1 MSDSE
6 TPSAPLHLPLVEESV
21 AYEAVEIK
29 PTWRGWIHLSTLP
42 IAIAAGIV
50 LILLARGVPA
60 TVSSAVFVTSSILMF
75 GISGTYHRFNW
86 SPKTKKVLKRLDH
99 ANIFLLIAGTYTPIA
114 VLALPADKAQTLL
127 IAIGIGTV
135 IGIAMRVLWVGAP
148 RWSYVPI
155 YLGLGW
161 AAVMYLPDLVAAN
174 LAMMVLVLVGGLAYT
189 VGGVIYGLK
198 WPNPSAKNFGFHEI
212 FHALT
217 VVAFLCHWTA
227 VLLIALNP
235 PLG

>member
-1 MSDSE
+1 MRDSE
-6 TPSAPLHLPLVEESV
+6 TPSAPLHLPLVENSV
-21 AYEAVEIK
+21 SYQSQEIK

-42 IAIAAGIV
+42 IALAAGIV
-50 LILLARGVPA
+50 LIVLARGVPA

-75 GISGTYHRFNW
+75 GISGPYHRFNW
-86 SPKTKKVLKRLDH
+86 SPKTKKILKRLDH

-127 IAIGIGTV
+127 IAIGVGTI

-161 AAVMYLPDLVAAN
+161 AAVMYLPDLVVAN
-174 LAMMVLVLVGGLAYT
+174 LAMMMLVLVGGLAYT
-189 VGGVIYGLK
+189 AGGVIYGLK
-198 WPNPSAKNFGFHEI
+198 RPNPSATHFGFHEI

-217 VVAFLCHWTA
+217 VIAFLCHWTA